1 MNNDERLNRLEQR
14 IMELEIEVSE
24 LKQHRISKRVT
35 TDTGLPSKTLIEGP
49 VPFGT
54 SYGETREQTT
64 QEKIRQKETD
74 WEHLIARV
82 WLPRVFMFV
91 FLIGLIWGFKAA
103 VDGGYI
109 TEEMRCIIGLL
120 GGAAF
125 VYLGARQHKHQR
137 LLLSQVLLAG
147 SIGIFMLTT
156 FAAHY
161 LYDFINAP
169 IAFILNVLWTLLGL
183 LFSYRYKSQ
192 TLGVLAI
199 VSGILT
205 PFLVDNNNPS
215 TAFFVCYEVL
225 LYISAMIFAIKHRFV
240 TLLYTSFI
248 LLHPAFMMFMILS
261 LGSIFSERWIVYGV
275 LVQHLILLASI
286 LLRTGILNHQLRVLI
301 TSFVLTAVWFRLIL
315 DSDIILIL
323 LSFTLLYSA
332 ISAYTWRKGFKDILP
347 YMLAISS
354 YSLLFLLMEVVEN
367 KWVVG
372 LLIIEGFIALTLGFI
387 IKSLFQKING
397 LLIYLVGF
405 LAGIVILLD
414 GMDSL
419 ASVNTFIWIVILL
432 TLAGITV
439 LLRHY
444 SAENQNQ
451 TKELIRVLYYG
462 LGVLFLIFITDVTTV
477 LTQNVS
483 ENAQHLIIS
492 STWVGYAIAVI
503 AYGLKKKIKQVR
515 LAGIALLFL
524 TLIKVIFFDL
534 PTVSMIMKAVLFIG
548 LGGIGILLS
557 RFFYKKE

>member
-1 MNNDERLNRLEQR
+1 MNNDERFTRLEER
-14 IMELEIEVSE
+14 ILELEKEVRE
-24 LKQHRISKRVT
+24 LKQYRNSERIT
-35 TDTGLPSKTLIEGP
+35 TDKRFQANPLVKGPIPS
-49 VPFGT
+49 GT
-54 SYGETREQTT
+54 TYGETKEKKP
-64 QEKIRQKETD
+64 QENFRQKETD

-103 VDGGYI
+103 VDGGLI
-109 TEEMRCIIGLL
+109 TREMRCFIGLL
-120 GGAAF
+120 AGAAF
-125 VYLGARQHKHQR
+125 VYLGIRQHKLLR
-137 LLLSQVLLAG
+137 FLLSQVLLAG

-169 IAFILNVLWTLLGL
+169 MAFILNVLWTVLGL

-199 VSGILT
+199 ISGILT
-205 PFLVDNNNPS
+205 PFLVDNNPS
-215 TAFFVCYEVL
+215 TPFFVCYEVL
-225 LYISAMIFAIKHRFV
+225 LYISAMIFAIRHRFV

-248 LLHPAFMMFMILS
+248 LIHPAFLIFSMV
-261 LGSIFSERWIVYGV
+261 GSITEDRWIVYGV
-275 LVQHLILLASI
+275 LVQHLVLLASI
-286 LLRTGILNHQLRVLI
+286 LLRTGILNHELRVLI
-301 TSFVLTAVWFRLIL
+301 SSFVLTAVWSRLIL
-315 DSDIILIL
+315 ESDITLIL
-323 LSFTLLYSA
+323 LSFTLLYCGV
-332 ISAYTWRKGFKDILP
+332 SAYTWRKGFKDTLP

-354 YSLLFLLMEVVEN
+354 YSLLFLLMEVAQN

-372 LLIIEGFIALTLGFI
+372 LFIIEGFIALALGFI

-397 LLIYLVGF
+397 LLIYLIGF
-405 LAGIVILLD
+405 LAGGIILLG

-432 TLAGITV
+432 TLAGIIV
-439 LLRHY
+439 LLRYY

-503 AYGLKKKIKQVR
+503 AYGLKKKTKQVR

>member
-14 IMELEIEVSE
+14 IMELEKEVTD
-24 LKQHRISKRVT
+24 LKQYRISKRVT
-35 TDTGLPSKTLIEGP
+35 TDTGPPSKTWIQGP
-49 VPFGT
+49 VPSGT
-54 SYGETREQTT
+54 SYGETREKTP
-64 QEKIRQKETD
+64 QENIRQKETD

-82 WLPRVFMFV
+82 WLPRVFLFV

-109 TEEMRCIIGLL
+109 TEGMRCIIGLL
-120 GGAAF
+120 AGAAF

-161 LYDFINAP
+161 LYDFMSAP
-169 IAFILNVLWTLLGL
+169 IAFILNVLWTVLGL

-205 PFLVDNNNPS
+205 PFLVDNNPS
-215 TAFFVCYEVL
+215 TPFFVCYEVL
-225 LYISAMIFAIKHRFV
+225 LYTSAMIFAIRHRFV

-248 LLHPAFMMFMILS
+248 LIHPAFLIFSMV
-261 LGSIFSERWIVYGV
+261 GSISNDRWIVYGA

-286 LLRTGILNHQLRVLI
+286 LLRTGILNHQHRVLI
-301 TSFVLTAVWFRLIL
+301 SSFVLTAIWSRLIL
-315 DSDIILIL
+315 ESDIVLIL

-332 ISAYTWRKGFKDILP
+332 ISAYTWRKGFKDTLP

-354 YSLLFLLMEVVEN
+354 YSLLFLLMEMAQN

-372 LLIIEGFIALTLGFI
+372 LFIIEGFIALALGFI

-405 LAGIVILLD
+405 LAGGIILLG

-432 TLAGITV
+432 TLAGIIV
-439 LLRHY
+439 LLRYY

-451 TKELIRVLYYG
+451 TKEWIRVLYYG

-483 ENAQHLIIS
+483 DNAQHLIIS

-503 AYGLKKKIKQVR
+503 AYGLKKKTKQVR

>member
-1 MNNDERLNRLEQR
+1 MSHDERLNLLEQR
-14 IMELEIEVSE
+14 IMELEKEVQE
-24 LKQHRISKRVT
+24 LKQYKISKKVT
-35 TDTGLPSKTLIEGP
+35 TDTEPRSKTWIEGP
-49 VPFGT
+49 VPSGT
-54 SYGETREQTT
+54 TYDETREKTP
-64 QEKIRQKETD
+64 QENIRKKDTD

-82 WLPRVFMFV
+82 WLPRIFLFV

-109 TEEMRCIIGLL
+109 TEEMRCMIGFLA
-120 GGAAF
+120 GAAF
-125 VYLGARQHKHQR
+125 IYLGMRQHKHQR
-137 LLLSQVLLAG
+137 FLLSQVLLAG

-161 LYDFINAP
+161 LYDFMNAP
-169 IAFILNVLWTLLGL
+169 IAFVLNVLWTVLGL

-199 VSGILT
+199 ISGILT
-205 PFLVDNNNPS
+205 PFLVDNNPS
-215 TAFFVCYEVL
+215 TPFFVCYEVM
-225 LYISAMIFAIKHRFV
+225 LYISAMIFAIRHRFV

-248 LLHPAFMMFMILS
+248 LIHPAFL
-261 LGSIFSERWIVYGV
+261 IFSMVGTISNDRWIVYGV
-275 LVQHLILLASI
+275 MVQHLILLASI
-286 LLRTGILNHQLRVLI
+286 LLRKGMINHELRILI
-301 TSFVLTAVWFRLIL
+301 SSFVLTAVWSRLIL
-315 DSDIILIL
+315 ESDIILIL
-323 LSFTLLYSA
+323 LSFTLLYSGV
-332 ISAYTWRKGFKDILP
+332 SAYTWRKGFKDTLP
-347 YMLAISS
+347 YMLTISS
-354 YSLLFLLMEVVEN
+354 YSLLFLLMEVAEK
-367 KWVVG
+367 KWVIG
-372 LLIIEGFIALTLGFI
+372 LFIIEGFIALALGFI
-387 IKSLFQKING
+387 IQSLFQKING

-405 LAGIVILLD
+405 LAGCIVLLD
-414 GMDSL
+414 GMDSI

-432 TLAGITV
+432 TLAGMIV

-444 SAENQNQ
+444 PTENQTQ
-451 TKELIRVLYYG
+451 TKEWIRVLYYG
-462 LGVLFLIFITDVTTV
+462 LGLLFLIFITDVTSV

-534 PTVSMIMKAVLFIG
+534 PTVSMIIKAVLFIG

>member
-1 MNNDERLNRLEQR
+1 MNNDERLNLLEER
-14 IMELEIEVSE
+14 IGELEKEVHE
-24 LKQHRISKRVT
+24 LKQYKISKRNT
-35 TDTGLPSKTLIEGP
+35 TDTGSTTQPLIEVP
-49 VPFGT
+49 VPSGT
-54 SYGETREQTT
+54 SYGETREKTP
-64 QEKIRQKETD
+64 QEHIRQKETD

-103 VDGGYI
+103 VDGGFI
-109 TEEMRCIIGLL
+109 TEGMRCIIGLL
-120 GGAAF
+120 AGAAF
-125 VYLGARQHKHQR
+125 VYLGTRQHKHQR
-137 LLLSQVLLAG
+137 FLLSQVLFAG

-161 LYDFINAP
+161 LYGFINAP
-169 IAFILNVLWTLLGL
+169 IAFIFNVLWTMLGL

-248 LLHPAFMMFMILS
+248 LIHPAFMIFI
-261 LGSIFSERWIVYGV
+261 LGSISSERWIVYGV

-286 LLRTGILNHQLRVLI
+286 LLRTGILNHQLRILI
-301 TSFVLTAVWFRLIL
+301 TSFVLTAIWFRLIL

-323 LSFTLLYSA
+323 LSFTLLYSV
-332 ISAYTWRKGFKDILP
+332 ISAYTWSKGFKDTLP
-347 YMLAISS
+347 FMLVISS

-372 LLIIEGFIALTLGFI
+372 LLIMEGFIALSLGFI

-397 LLIYLVGF
+397 FLIYLAGF

-439 LLRHY
+439 LLRY
-444 SAENQNQ
+444 YPTENQ
-451 TKELIRVLYYG
+451 TKEWIRVLYYG
-462 LGVLFLIFITDVTTV
+462 IGVLFLIFITDVTTV
-477 LTQNVS
+477 LTRKVS
-483 ENAQHLIIS
+483 GNAQHLIIS

-503 AYGLKKKIKQVR
+503 AYGLKKRIKQVR